1 MPGRPWL
8 ARGAWRVQ
16 YPGFCGV
23 QKSKEKSERELAAV
37 TSRQLR
43 ILAAS
48 ILVLGLAGAIA
59 IYIAAASSGAVSSSY
74 DPEQSKQY
82 LRTMELYGGKAN
94 VLAAELRAWF
104 DALWHGTRLAYTVA
118 CASVF
123 LASACWL
130 GAAAAEG

>member
-1 MPGRPWL
+1 M
-8 ARGAWRVQ
+8 
-16 YPGFCGV
+16 
-23 QKSKEKSERELAAV
+23 

-104 DALWHGTRLAYTVA
+104 DGLWHGTRLAYTVV

-123 LASACWL
+123 LAAAFWL
-130 GAAAAEG
+130 GAAAAEE